1 MLKIATCTYMYV
13 DVLFLHSE
21 LQSSLIVFQRL
32 SVFAFKIQSF
42 YKEKKIIA
50 LKYAHASVTT
60 C

>member
-1 MLKIATCTYMYV
+1 MLKIATCTYV

-42 YKEKKIIA
+42 YKEKK
-50 LKYAHASVTT
+50 LLHLNMHMRL
-60 C
+60 